1 MRTQVPSAAI
11 LSIGDEVLRGDTV
24 DSNSA
29 FLARELTARG
39 VLVKLM
45 ATIPDE
51 HDTIVDYLRRF
62 SAGHDFVLSCGGIG
76 PTPDDVTRQA
86 VAAAF
91 GLELEVS
98 EAAVAGYA
106 RNRGTEL
113 NPGQREMC
121 RLPAGCELIWGKGL
135 MAPGFR
141 VENVYVFPG
150 VPKIMEAM
158 WHAVAERFNGT
169 PWHVVRFK
177 THTGESRWAHIME
190 EYVKR
195 YPQLSIGSYPK
206 LGETW
211 WSEVA
216 VRGHDAAE
224 VERVAA
230 EFQAEIDALG
240 VQRAPGN

>member
-1 MRTQVPSAAI
+1 MGIQVPTAAI

-24 DSNSA
+24 DTNSA

-39 VLVKLM
+39 VQVTLM

-51 HDTIVDYLRRF
+51 HDVIVDYLRQF
-62 SAGHDFVLSCGGIG
+62 SAAHDHVLSCGGIG
-76 PTPDDVTRQA
+76 PTPDDKTRQA

-91 GLELEVS
+91 GRELEFNV
-98 EAAVAGYA
+98 EALAGYA

-121 RLPAGCELIWGKGL
+121 HLPAGCELIWGEGL
-135 MAPGFR
+135 MVPGFR

-158 WHAVAERFNGT
+158 WRAIAARFSGQ

-177 THTGESRWAHIME
+177 TYTGESHWAHIMAAYME
-190 EYVKR
+190 R
-195 YPQLSIGSYPK
+195 YPQLGIGSYPK

-216 VRGHDAAE
+216 VRGLDTDE
-224 VERVAA
+224 VERAAA
-230 EFQAEIDALG
+230 EFKAEIDALG
-240 VQRAPGN
+240 VQPTPGN